1 MRLRF
6 LVLRLNVWM
15 FWRLVF
21 VSGGQRNWVQVFCNG
36 GVPTELALLFMIEVK
51 MNDDKIN
58 RAVCFLLVYGYKW
71 RLCCRWVQVRSPSI
85 SVNSTRPPGC
95 VSLCWAPSPAAPGT
109 PGRRRWGLSS
119 ANHSPDSSP
128 PGRRS
133 RQVRSKSTLGEI
145 TRKKSTFSH
154 FCLNWIAK

>member
-1 MRLRF
+1 M
-6 LVLRLNVWM
+6 
-15 FWRLVF
+15 F

-51 MNDDKIN
+51 INDDKIN

-133 RQVRSKSTLGEI
+133 RQVRSKRTLGEI

-154 FCLNWIAK
+154 FCFKTESQNKFITERTEQT